1 MEANVH
7 CSILW
12 PHRAWETIVT
22 QWKNVQQRVL
32 RDTAGPHG
40 MQEII
45 LIEWKIMDSSV
56 HWFTVE
62 PHGRLETI
70 VTQWKQMAQMHPP
83 EGAWSS
89 PRQ

>member
-1 MEANVH
+1 M
-7 CSILW
+7 
-12 PHRAWETIVT
+12 T
-22 QWKNVQQRVL
+22 QWKNVQQRLL

-45 LIEWKIMDSSV
+45 LIEWKIMDSSA

-70 VTQWKQMAQMHPP
+70 VTQWKHMAQRLHCDPVGLMKFKR
-83 EGAWSS
+83 GL
-89 PRQ
+89 